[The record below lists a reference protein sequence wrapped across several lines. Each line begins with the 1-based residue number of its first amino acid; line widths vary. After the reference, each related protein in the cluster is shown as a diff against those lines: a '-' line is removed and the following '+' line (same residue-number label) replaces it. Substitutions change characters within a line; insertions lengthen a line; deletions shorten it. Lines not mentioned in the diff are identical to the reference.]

1 MRLLKLSSPLSN
13 RNLQITSCS
22 VKNKSNLLKLL
33 VFEFELYVYLYLNYL
48 KKMMRKNVNAF
59 IQKTIKK
66 DLAYNFF

>member
-59 IQKTIKK
+59 IQKTIKR